1 MTRRATYA
9 APTGLTA
16 EIVLF
21 TGRHTSTVIAYLDDH
36 DGTPVQRWDR
46 TGCTEP
52 DARAVARR
60 YHDRLVQRWG
70 MALVGH
76 SGPAQ
81 TTPRAA

>member
-1 MTRRATYA
+1 MILRATYA
-9 APTGLTA
+9 AATGLTA

-21 TGRHTSTVIAYLDDH
+21 TGAHPTVIAYLDDH

-46 TGCTEP
+46 TGCTEA
-52 DARAVARR
+52 DARTVAGW
-60 YHDRLVQRWG
+60 YHDRLVRRWG
-70 MALVGH
+70 MALLWH